1 MHGKH
6 SSWLYGGMGA
16 LSLLGLSLVAGNSF
30 RFAVLAA
37 CMGGCVGFFLPRMI
51 VARKRKR
58 VLRMITMDLADYLTS
73 VSLLLAAGLTLWE
86 ALRRSLAG
94 NDLKRPLFGEIAG
107 AFDAYD
113 RGNTLDQ
120 VEAFEKMAV
129 RLSAPAISTFVCALV
144 QNHKKGSDEVAALL
158 MDLSVQCRNERRMLA
173 VKLSDEATTLL
184 LIPAT
189 ISLIVMMLVLIA
201 PAILQLLQV

>member
-1 MHGKH
+1 MQRKIL
-6 SSWLYGGMGA
+6 WLYGGAGA
-16 LSLLGLSLVAGNSF
+16 FTLLSLSLIAGHSLKF
-30 RFAVLAA
+30 TVLAA
-37 CMGGCVGFFLPRMI
+37 CGGGTVGFFLPRMM

-58 VLRMITMDLADYLTS
+58 IIRMITMDLADYLTS
-73 VSLLLAAGLTLWE
+73 VSLLLTAGLTLWE

-94 NDLKRPLFGEIAG
+94 NDLSRPLFGEISD

-120 VEAFEKMAV
+120 VEAFEKMAA
-129 RLSAPAISTFVCALV
+129 RLSVPAISTFVCALV
-144 QNHKKGSDEVAALL
+144 QNHKKGNDEVAALL

-201 PAILQLLQV
+201 PAILQLIQV